1 MSDIRFTQQSP
12 NRNFNPMNSSM
23 QFIPDINFENQSEDQ
38 ISPKK
43 EIMKK
48 GILKT
53 FYYQDIKRRKLIG
66 CNIYVNQ
73 MNEQQLQLSKR
84 GIACRICMSEEE
96 TSRFIMPCACKG
108 SLQYV
113 HEECLKL
120 WILQKNGINDVFQ
133 DRIKCELC
141 SQKFSMKMQLQN
153 HFDKSRF
160 WDVPKQQKICWLIQL
175 VMISAIICSIV
186 GIASYYQVLL
196 KFVGFSS
203 IGVDAVMTIL
213 IVLCLIVIIKFGM
226 GVFQFHL
233 VEMIENWTI
242 SNYRARKETRQGSIF
257 QLQSQMGNS
266 GNESP
271 LAKKKNAQVHPN
283 GPNVLQVVQISQLIS
298 SPNISEQ

>member
-1 MSDIRFTQQSP
+1 MSFNQNVSDIGFTQQSP

-23 QFIPDINFENQSEDQ
+23 QFIPDLHFENQSEEQ
-38 ISPKK
+38 ISPRK

-84 GIACRICMSEEE
+84 GIACRICMNEEE

-141 SQKFSMKMQLQN
+141 SQKFRMKMQLHN

-175 VMISAIICSIV
+175 LIISAIICSLV
-186 GIASYYQVLL
+186 VLL

-213 IVLCLIVIIKFGM
+213 IVLCVLVIIKFGV
-226 GVFQFHL
+226 GVIQFHL
-233 VEMIENWTI
+233 IEMIEDWTI
-242 SNYRARKETRQGSIF
+242 SNYRVRKEIRQGSIF
-257 QLQSQMGNS
+257 QLQSQLGNS
-266 GNESP
+266 VNGSP
-271 LAKKKNAQVHPN
+271 LAKKKNLQIHPN
-283 GPNVLQVVQISQLIS
+283 GPTMLQVVQVGQLASCPI
-298 SPNISEQ
+298 ISE